1 MLVTLNVIPLMLFI
15 AAMAWFAER
24 LAVTDWARVFV
35 VGMAAFGTFLSTFA
49 VTLNNHIPAA
59 VCATMAL
66 VAAYRIWRDDERRIG
81 CFAVCGVF
89 AAMTAAC
96 ELPALS
102 LLAALSA
109 ALLWKVPRETLLGFV
124 PGAALV
130 VVAFFGTNYAAV
142 GSLRPPYMHR
152 GEGDNWY
159 EYEYELGGR
168 VRQSYWSDRQ
178 GIDQG
183 EPSPAMH
190 ALHVLVGHHGVFSLT
205 PVWLLAIPG
214 VWMLARRRDR
224 REPALALLIAAISVI
239 CVVFFLARPLVDRNY
254 GGMTSG
260 FRWLFWLAPLWLIA
274 IIPALDWADARGWR
288 RGFCY
293 VLLAASV
300 GSVAYAVWNPW
311 THPWIWNF
319 LEYLEQI
326 GWLGA

>member
-1 MLVTLNVIPLMLFI
+1 
-15 AAMAWFAER
+15 
-24 LAVTDWARVFV
+24 
-35 VGMAAFGTFLSTFA
+35 
-49 VTLNNHIPAA
+49 
-59 VCATMAL
+59 
-66 VAAYRIWRDDERRIG
+66 
-81 CFAVCGVF
+81 VCGVF

-109 ALLWKVPRETLLGFV
+109 ALLWKAPRETLLGFV

-142 GSLRPPYMHR
+142 ESLRPPYMHR

-159 EYEYELGGR
+159 EYEYEVNGR

-183 EPSPAMH
+183 EPSPARY
-190 ALHVLVGHHGVFSLT
+190 ALHTLVGHHGVFSLT

-224 REPALALLIAAISVI
+224 PEPALALLVAAISVTCI
-239 CVVFFLARPLVDRNY
+239 VFFLARPLVDRNY
-254 GGMTSG
+254 GGMTTG
-260 FRWLFWLAPLWLIA
+260 FRWLFWLTPLWLIA
-274 IIPALDWADARGWR
+274 IMPALDWADARPWR
-288 RGFCY
+288 RGICY
-293 VLLAASV
+293 AMLAASV
-300 GSVAYAVWNPW
+300 GSVTYAIWNPW

-326 GWLGA
+326 GWLAA